1 MNWLKESVFL
11 DPSQRGTALERLGA
25 REEDVF
31 GFRIRR
37 LDLLV
42 YQHFRNAH
50 VLWLPDRLVFTGLR
64 PGRGRNLL
72 ASMH

>member
-1 MNWLKESVFL
+1 MNRLEESVFL
-11 DPSQRGTALERLGA
+11 DPSHRGAALERLGA
-25 REEDVF
+25 REDVF
-31 GFRIRR
+31 EFRIRR
-37 LDLLV
+37 LDLPV

-50 VLWLPDRLVFTGLR
+50 VLWLPNRLVFTGLR